1 MSFGQ
6 KGLSIG
12 GVQGFNRRVI
22 LSAMLEFGPCS
33 RKEISVA
40 TGLDQATV
48 TRAIALLI
56 EEGIVEEVGLVK
68 GGRGRRSI
76 NLSFARSGRSIVCV
90 RLQRRS
96 FSVGL
101 YNLAGETL
109 DETEGGITKGQTSA
123 RTFEQITA
131 CVDRHTARHAQ
142 VDGVG
147 VDGVGVDGMG
157 VAVPGPFL
165 ERDERVI
172 LMTES
177 PDWQAFD
184 LVRALRD
191 RYGTIPVYS
200 IHDAKAAALT
210 VWRTQAKPSGANVLL
225 YISAGQGIGS
235 ALVVNG
241 EVYRGSLGLAGELG
255 HTSIDVNGPRCKCG
269 NHGCLELF
277 TSRIALLRE
286 VREFAD
292 GNQET
297 TLTSEARF
305 ADVVAAYHAGDSLA
319 VAEVDRVAR
328 YLAQG
333 ITNCINFVNPDMV
346 VIGDEYADFGTSFRS
361 AIAKYVKASL
371 LPSVY
376 QSIRLELSKT
386 EGDLVLKGAYLDVL
400 SQTYLTPPHDE
411 PNRPLQAAGAGR

>member
-1 MSFGQ
+1 MNFVQ

-22 LSAMLEFGPCS
+22 LSAMQELGPCS
-33 RKEISVA
+33 RKDISVA

-48 TRAIALLI
+48 TRAIGVLI
-56 EEGIVEEVGLVK
+56 EDGIVEEVGLVK
-68 GGRGRRSI
+68 SGRGRRSI
-76 NLSFARSGRSIVCV
+76 NLNFACSGRSIICV

-101 YNLAGETL
+101 YSLSGATL
-109 DETEGGITKGQTSA
+109 DETEGQIKKDQAPSQTFGQIA
-123 RTFEQITA
+123 E
-131 CVDRHTARHAQ
+131 CVDRHTDRHPRI
-142 VDGVG
+142 
-147 VDGVGVDGMG
+147 DGMG

-184 LVRALRD
+184 LVRALRE

-210 VWRTQAKPSGANVLL
+210 VWREQAKPSGAKVLL

-235 ALVVNG
+235 ALVANG

-277 TSRIALLRE
+277 TSRIALLRD

-292 GNQET
+292 GNPET
-297 TLTSEARF
+297 TLTSEANF
-305 ADVVAAYHAGDSLA
+305 ADVVVAYHAGDSLA
-319 VAEVDRVAR
+319 VAEVERVAR
-328 YLAQG
+328 CLAQG
-333 ITNCINFVNPDMV
+333 ITNCINFVNPDIV
-346 VIGDEYADFGTSFRS
+346 VIGDEYAAFGPPFRA

-371 LPSVY
+371 LPSIF
-376 QSIRLELSKT
+376 QSIRLELT
-386 EGDLVLKGAYLDVL
+386 QIGGDLVLKGTYLDVL
-400 SQTYLTPPHDE
+400 AQTFLTNPREEMIPI
-411 PNRPLQAAGAGR
+411 QADGTGH

>member
-12 GVQGFNRRVI
+12 GVQGFNRRAI
-22 LSAMLEFGPCS
+22 LSAMLELGPCS
-33 RKEISVA
+33 RKDISVA

-56 EEGIVEEVGLVK
+56 EDGIVEEVGLVK

-90 RLQRRS
+90 RLQRRN

-109 DETEGGITKGQTSA
+109 DETEGRIGKGQPSA
-123 RTFEQITA
+123 RTFDQIAA
-131 CVDRHTARHAQ
+131 CVDRHTARHSQ
-142 VDGVG
+142 
-147 VDGVGVDGMG
+147 VDGMG

-184 LVRALRD
+184 LVRALRE
-191 RYGTIPVYS
+191 RYATIPVYS

-210 VWRTQAKPSGANVLL
+210 VWRAQAKPSGAKVLL

-277 TSRIALLRE
+277 TSRIVLLRD

-297 TLTSEARF
+297 ALTSEARF
-305 ADVVAAYHAGDSLA
+305 ADVVAAYHAGDTLA
-319 VAEVDRVAR
+319 VSEVDRVAR

-333 ITNCINFVNPDMV
+333 ITNCINFVNPDIV
-346 VIGDEYADFGTSFRS
+346 VIGDEYAAFGPSFRA

-371 LPSVY
+371 LPSIY
-376 QSIRLELSKT
+376 QSIRLELSQI

-400 SQTYLTPPHDE
+400 SQTYLTTPREE
-411 PNRPLQAAGAGR
+411 PIGPVQAAGAVL

>member
-1 MSFGQ
+1 MNIRR

-22 LSAMLEFGPCS
+22 LAALQELGDCS

-48 TRAIALLI
+48 TRAIGPLI
-56 EEGIVEEVGLVK
+56 EDEIVEEVGLVK

-76 NLSFARSGRSIVCV
+76 NLSFSRAGRYVICV
-90 RLQRRS
+90 RLQRRN

-109 DETEGGITKGQTSA
+109 DEVEGSIDKSGVPAQTFDQISERVDHYVKEFRQIDGIG
-123 RTFEQITA
+123 I
-131 CVDRHTARHAQ
+131 
-142 VDGVG
+142 
-147 VDGVGVDGMG
+147 
-157 VAVPGPFL
+157 AVPGPFL

-172 LMTES
+172 LITES
-177 PDWQAFD
+177 PEWQAFD
-184 LVRALRD
+184 IVRELRD
-191 RYGTIPVYS
+191 RYAAIPVHS

-210 VWRTQAKPSGANVLL
+210 VWRHQAKASGSNVLL
-225 YISAGQGIGS
+225 YVSAGQGIGS

-255 HTSIDVNGPRCKCG
+255 HTSIDVNGPPCKCG
-269 NHGCLELF
+269 NHGCLEIF

-292 GNQET
+292 GNPET
-297 TLTSEARF
+297 TLKPDARF
-305 ADVVAAYHAGDSLA
+305 ADVVAAYHAGDALA
-319 VAEVDRVAR
+319 MAEVDRVAR

-333 ITNCINFVNPDMV
+333 ITNCINFVNPDLV
-346 VIGDEYADFGTSFRS
+346 VIGDEYAEFGAPFRA
-361 AIAKYVKASL
+361 AIDRYMKASL

-376 QSIRLELSKT
+376 QNIQLELSRI
-386 EGDLVLKGAYLDVL
+386 EGDLVLKGAFLDVL
-400 SQTYLTPPHDE
+400 SQTYLTAPSTD
-411 PNRPLQAAGAGR
+411 AANTSSSA

>member
-12 GVQGFNRRVI
+12 GVQGYNRRVI
-22 LSAMLEFGPCS
+22 LSAMLELGTCS

-56 EEGIVEEVGLVK
+56 DDGIVEEVGLVK

-101 YNLAGETL
+101 YNLAGDTL
-109 DETEGGITKGQTSA
+109 DETEGRIRKAQPSA
-123 RTFEQITA
+123 QTFEQIVA
-131 CVDRHTARHAQ
+131 CVDRHTSELPQ
-142 VDGVG
+142 I
-147 VDGVGVDGMG
+147 DGMG

-177 PDWQAFD
+177 PEWQAFD

-210 VWRTQAKPSGANVLL
+210 VWRTQAKPSGAHVLL

-292 GNQET
+292 GNPET

-305 ADVVAAYHAGDSLA
+305 AEVVAAYHAGDTLA

-346 VIGDEYADFGTSFRS
+346 VIGDEYAAFGASFRA

-371 LPSVY
+371 LPGIY
-376 QSIRLELSKT
+376 QSIRLELSQT

-400 SQTYLTPPHDE
+400 SQTHLTAPRKE
-411 PNRPLQAAGAGR
+411 AFRPAHAAGAGQ

>member
-12 GVQGFNRRVI
+12 GVQGFNRRAI
-22 LSAMLEFGPCS
+22 LSAMQELGLCS
-33 RKEISVA
+33 RKGISVA

-56 EEGIVEEVGLVK
+56 EDGIVEEVGLVK

-76 NLSFARSGRSIVCV
+76 NLSFARSGRSVVCV

-109 DETEGGITKGQTSA
+109 VETEGRIEKGQPSA
-123 RTFEQITA
+123 QTFDQIAA
-131 CVDRHTARHAQ
+131 CVDRHTARHPH
-142 VDGVG
+142 
-147 VDGVGVDGMG
+147 VDGMG

-184 LVRALRD
+184 LVRALRE
-191 RYGTIPVYS
+191 RYATIPVYS

-210 VWRTQAKPSGANVLL
+210 VWRAQAKPSGARVLL
-225 YISAGQGIGS
+225 YVSAGQGIGS
-235 ALVVNG
+235 ALVVDG

-292 GNQET
+292 GNPET
-297 TLTSEARF
+297 ALTSEARF
-305 ADVVAAYHAGDSLA
+305 ADVVAAYHAGDTLA
-319 VAEVDRVAR
+319 VSEVDRVAR

-333 ITNCINFVNPDMV
+333 ITNCINFVNPDIV
-346 VIGDEYADFGTSFRS
+346 VIGDEYAAFGPSFRA

-371 LPSVY
+371 LPSIY
-376 QSIRLELSKT
+376 QSIRLELSQI

-400 SQTYLTPPHDE
+400 SQTYLTTPREE
-411 PNRPLQAAGAGR
+411 PTGPVQAAGAGL

>member
-22 LSAMLEFGPCS
+22 LAAMLERGPCS
-33 RKEISVA
+33 RKDISVA
-40 TGLDQATV
+40 TALDQATV
-48 TRAIALLI
+48 TRAIAALI
-56 EEGIVEEVGLVK
+56 EDGIVEEVGLVK

-76 NLSFARSGRSIVCV
+76 NLSFARSGRCIVCV

-96 FSVGL
+96 YSVGL

-109 DETEGGITKGQTSA
+109 DETEGQIRKGQPSA
-123 RTFEQITA
+123 RTFEQIAA
-131 CVDRHTARHAQ
+131 CVDRHAARHPQ
-142 VDGVG
+142 
-147 VDGVGVDGMG
+147 VDGMG

-177 PDWQAFD
+177 PEWQAFD
-184 LVRALRD
+184 LVRALRE
-191 RYGTIPVYS
+191 RYGTIPVHP

-210 VWRTQAKPSGANVLL
+210 VWRAGAKPSGSKVLL

-277 TSRIALLRE
+277 TSRLALLRD

-292 GNQET
+292 GNPET
-297 TLTSEARF
+297 ALTAEAGF
-305 ADVVAAYHAGDSLA
+305 GDVVAAYHAGDTLA
-319 VAEVDRVAR
+319 VTEVDRVAR

-346 VIGDEYADFGTSFRS
+346 VIGDEYAAFGPSFRA

-371 LPSVY
+371 LPSIY
-376 QSIRLELSKT
+376 QSIRLELSQI
-386 EGDLVLKGAYLDVL
+386 EGDLVLKGTYLDVL
-400 SQTYLTPPHDE
+400 SQTYLTTPRE
-411 PNRPLQAAGAGR
+411 EEMRPVQAAGAGL

>member
-1 MSFGQ
+1 MSSGQ

-12 GVQGFNRRVI
+12 GVQGFNRRAI
-22 LSAMLEFGPCS
+22 LSAMHGLGPCS
-33 RKEISVA
+33 RKDISVV

-48 TRAIALLI
+48 TRAIGLLI
-56 EEGIVEEVGLVK
+56 EDGIVEEIGLVK

-76 NLSFARSGRSIVCV
+76 NLSFARSGRFIICV
-90 RLQRRS
+90 RLQRRN

-101 YNLAGETL
+101 YNLAGEML
-109 DETEGGITKGQTSA
+109 DEAEGRIRKGQSPA
-123 RTFEQITA
+123 QIFDQIAT
-131 CVDRHTARHAQ
+131 CVDRYTAQ
-142 VDGVG
+142 QPEIDGIG
-147 VDGVGVDGMG
+147 I
-157 VAVPGPFL
+157 AVPGPFL
-165 ERDERVI
+165 ESAERVI

-184 LVRALRD
+184 LVRALREHCN
-191 RYGTIPVYS
+191 TIPVYA

-210 VWRTQAKPSGANVLL
+210 VWRAQAKPSNAKVLL

-286 VREFAD
+286 VREYAD

-297 TLTSEARF
+297 TLTPEASF
-305 ADVVAAYHAGDSLA
+305 ADVVAAYHTGDMLA
-319 VAEVDRVAR
+319 VAEVDRVAH

-333 ITNCINFVNPDMV
+333 ITNCINFANPDIV
-346 VIGDEYADFGTSFRS
+346 VIGDEYAAFGPSFCA

-371 LPSVY
+371 LPSIY
-376 QSIRLELSKT
+376 QSIRLELSRI

-400 SQTYLTPPHDE
+400 SQTYLTTPRE
-411 PNRPLQAAGAGR
+411 EASRPVQAGEEGVLP